1 MILIRFTSGML
12 APGGV
17 FFNLVNYSL
26 RGTKQS
32 TCSLSIVN
40 CSRCGHQLQIRVIM
54 RRDVHPR
61 DRVAFD
67 ACYLLAV
74 IRQAF
79 LLT

>member
-1 MILIRFTSGML
+1 ML
-12 APGGV
+12 ASGGV

-54 RRDVHPR
+54 RRDVQPR
-61 DRVAFD
+61 DRVNLNLMRNGNSTKFH
-67 ACYLLAV
+67 LAQN
-74 IRQAF
+74 RC
-79 LLT
+79 